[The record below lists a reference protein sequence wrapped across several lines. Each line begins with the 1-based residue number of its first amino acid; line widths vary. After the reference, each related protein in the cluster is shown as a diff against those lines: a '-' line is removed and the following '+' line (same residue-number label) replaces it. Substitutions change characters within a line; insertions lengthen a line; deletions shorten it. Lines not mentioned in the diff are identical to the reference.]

1 MGYDYINETDSL
13 IDKVFKYII
22 FSIIISFFNIEAGWI
37 PYINILLSGLLFY
50 LGIRLIRNINNVL
63 KYTYYFSFLFLIISI
78 VDLVLY
84 ATPFYNNYIYY
95 VVIFIGT
102 IRVLLMTFGFKRLLN
117 NNCHVNRFLLIYLF
131 EYLIFLIA
139 YAGGLQTSF
148 FIVMIMIILF
158 ILKIRQLIMI
168 KKEVLKIKD
177 LNFADVKINALSFG
191 ILYSF
196 ITVFLCIVITISCVT
211 MYCQYDLNKS
221 SIIFNNED
229 PLDYKSFISYND
241 NKEKLAKVEIYL
253 FKEQNQYSNYIIISE
268 INEDIYYQE
277 LYISNMMYGTQISD
291 FTYNIAYLNPLNN
304 KVYKSDQL
312 FKPNDEYFYN
322 VNYSTYGTYFGN
334 RNPKKCIIST
344 ICTIENE
351 VGKES
356 SLGIFIRMDSDIIPS
371 YPFSYK
377 DFENRNSFSIMV
389 IDDKLEVSL

>member
-1 MGYDYINETDSL
+1 MVYDYINETESL
-13 IDKVFKYII
+13 IDKVFKYLI
-22 FSIIISFFNIEAGWI
+22 FSIIISFFNIETGWI

-50 LGIRLIRNINNVL
+50 LGIRVIRNINIVL

-84 ATPFYNNYIYY
+84 ATPFYNNYINHII
-95 VVIFIGT
+95 IFIGT

-117 NNCHVNRFLLIYLF
+117 NNCHVNKFLLIYLLD
-131 EYLIFLIA
+131 YLIVLIA
-139 YAGGLQTSF
+139 YADGLQTSLF
-148 FIVMIMIILF
+148 LVIIMIILF

-168 KKEVLKIKD
+168 KKDILKIKD

-221 SIIFNNED
+221 SITFNNEN
-229 PLDYKSFISYND
+229 PLDYKSFISYNN
-241 NKEKLAKVEIYL
+241 NKEKLAKIEIYL
-253 FKEQNQYSNYIIISE
+253 FKEQNQYSNYIVISE
-268 INEDIYYQE
+268 ISDDIYYQE
-277 LYISNMMYGTQISD
+277 LYISNYSTQISD
-291 FTYNIAYLNPLNN
+291 FTHNITYLNPLNN
-304 KVYKSDQL
+304 KIYKSNQL

-356 SLGIFIRMDSDIIPS
+356 SLGIFIRMDSDIVPS
-371 YPFSYK
+371 YPFTNK

-389 IDDKLEVSL
+389 IDDKLEILV